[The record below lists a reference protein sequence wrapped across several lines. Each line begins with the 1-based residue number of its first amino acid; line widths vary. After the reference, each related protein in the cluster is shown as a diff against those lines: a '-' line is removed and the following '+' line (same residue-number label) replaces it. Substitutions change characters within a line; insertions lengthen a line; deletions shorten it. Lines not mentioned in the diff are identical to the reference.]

1 MHLGLVNMQHQQ
13 LAVGNVVACGNVAT
27 CNTAHPTPFANLS
40 AHSVASVE
48 DVIATRAWALE
59 ECFFAA
65 LKNQKSCLAIK
76 IFETLNESETERDG
90 ERMRKERKKPI

>member
-1 MHLGLVNMQHQQ
+1 MPG
-13 LAVGNVVACGNVAT
+13 T
-27 CNTAHPTPFANLS
+27 
-40 AHSVASVE
+40 
-48 DVIATRAWALE
+48 LE

-90 ERMRKERKKPI
+90 ERVRKERKKPI